1 MTASTKEIIGR
12 LEASGF
18 MTEKC
23 YMHDQLVD
31 QMKGFEQ
38 AALREV
44 FREGY
49 SDSLRTY
56 DLISHFRD
64 MASQYALCDT
74 EVYGR
79 LTWALQRLCKE
90 ISSLVNGARGER
102 ALARA
107 LGWLKCE
114 HEVLLNVELE
124 YEGERC
130 EYDALVFTPAGIDI
144 IESKFCSHDSIIDGD
159 GFLHDLSHPHSR
171 RYNVGEKMRAK
182 EHVLFSIINAA
193 SPGLVPRADIRSV
206 LFAAN
211 NGTIIEDRFGLV
223 DVCNSG
229 QLCPL
234 IESRSEASFDRN
246 MRDAAVSAVE
256 GARQTFHYEPEIDFD
271 QLRSDI
277 ADFIVMTER
286 AAARSSA
293 ADERTVE
300 SLGEKTSDAPVAAD
314 IRIPEIFR
322 ETAAVVGCALGVG
335 AAWCGVSRLLR
346 RAS

>member
-1 MTASTKEIIGR
+1 MMTETKEIIDR
-12 LEASGF
+12 LETSGF
-18 MTEKC
+18 MTTKC
-23 YMHDQLVD
+23 YTHDQLLD

-49 SDSLRTY
+49 SESLRAY
-56 DLISHFRD
+56 DLASHFRE
-64 MASQYALCDT
+64 MASQYALGDT

-79 LTWALQRLCKE
+79 LAWALQRLSRE

-102 ALARA
+102 VMARS

-114 HEVLLNVELE
+114 HEILLNVELE

-144 IESKFCSHDSIIDGD
+144 VESKFCSHDAVIDGN
-159 GFLHDLSHPHSR
+159 GFLHERSR
-171 RYNVGEKMRAK
+171 SSNRHYNVGEKMRAK
-182 EHVLFSIINAA
+182 EYVLFNTIDVA
-193 SPGLVPRADIRSV
+193 SPGMVPRTCIRSI
-206 LFAAN
+206 LFVAN
-211 NGTIIEDRFGLV
+211 NGSSMEDHFGLV

-234 IESRSEASFDRN
+234 IESRQKTILDCDA
-246 MRDAAVSAVE
+246 RDSAISAVE
-256 GARQTFHYEPEIDFD
+256 GARQTFTYEPAIDFD

-286 AAARSSA
+286 AVTRNAVIKEC
-293 ADERTVE
+293 ADEVHELEAGNTN
-300 SLGEKTSDAPVAAD
+300 VAANS
-314 IRIPEIFR
+314 RIPEIIR
-322 ETAAVVGCALGVG
+322 DAAAVIGCALGVG
-335 AAWCGVSRLLR
+335 AAWYEIARFAR
-346 RAS
+346 RAL